1 MNQPLNQPMNPPMN
15 PPMGRTLSLEEQ
27 AKLERS
33 FLTRTFLW
41 MTLGLLITA
50 VVAFVTVSS
59 QTLLSL
65 IYGTPFVMW
74 GLFIAQIGLVVF
86 LSVAV
91 NKMAPAIATLVFFGY
106 AALTGLVFAPLLLYY
121 TKSSVASTFVI
132 TAGVFGILTIIG
144 MSTRVDL
151 TAIGTLAFVGLIGI
165 LLMGVVNIFL
175 QSPALYWVISILGV
189 IVFVVL
195 IARDAQRLKRMATQL
210 DPGTDQ
216 AARASVMGALALY
229 LDFINLFIFLLR
241 ILGRR

>member
-1 MNQPLNQPMNPPMN
+1 MSMNMNPNMNVNPPMTS
-15 PPMGRTLSLEEQ
+15 TLSLEERAQ
-27 AKLERS
+27 AERS

-50 VVAFVTVSS
+50 VVALVTVNSE
-59 QTLLSL
+59 TLLGL

-74 GLFIAQIGLVVF
+74 GLFIAQIGLVVV

-121 TKSSVASTFVI
+121 TKASVASTFVI

-144 MSTRVDL
+144 MSTKVNL
-151 TAIGTLAFVGLIGI
+151 TAVGTLAFVGLIGV
-165 LLMGVVNIFL
+165 LLMGIVNIFL
-175 QSPALYWVISILGV
+175 QSPALYWIISILGV

-195 IARDAQRLKRMATQL
+195 IARDSQRLKQMATQL
-210 DPGTDQ
+210 DANSEQ